1 MYCTATPLFTHA
13 LCVSACLTL
22 PLESSPILRDVQF
35 LMVFPSRMQE
45 RTVRYSFGGDECVFF
60 SNHTAFKLNSLW
72 HVGYHLDNFYGFHVC
87 SRVKPQLFNLARRP
101 ALIQG
106 ATAFGLYALLLV
118 LACGRNC
125 WSSSPVLSII
135 PLSCSCYRLDAS
147 IGGGVLCIV
156 HTISFWGLPAKLGTS
171 PRDWVP

>member
-1 MYCTATPLFTHA
+1 ML
-13 LCVSACLTL
+13 
-22 PLESSPILRDVQF
+22 
-35 LMVFPSRMQE
+35 
-45 RTVRYSFGGDECVFF
+45 F

-72 HVGYHLDNFYGFHVC
+72 HVGYLLDDFYGFDMC
-87 SRVKPQLFNLARRP
+87 SRVNLQLYNSARRP

-125 WSSSPVLSII
+125 WPSSPVLSII

-147 IGGGVLCIV
+147 IGGGVLCLV
-156 HTISFWGLPAKLGTS
+156 HNISFWSLLAELGRS
-171 PRDWVP
+171 PMGWVS